1 MKRYLLTAASAL
13 VITAAAASAQTFQ
26 IGGQTTV
33 EMTYAGNTF
42 DGPTMGS
49 HHDDELYLSFS
60 GSLGDGWT
68 FEVRNNILHDLMWHD
83 AEVTISHETLGRF
96 NLQPNQVEWEV
107 DLLGDAL
114 TVTTQV
120 NPMDVIGTLQFGLEG
135 TAAGVSYEAEIYN
148 NASRDFQLQLGMPL
162 FGVDAEAEVVGSLAD
177 TSSLH
182 YEIELSADVFDVETY
197 VSFGA
202 AGNIVLEAAVGPFS
216 VAGDLTDGDVF
227 NDITLSYGQDLSEQ
241 AELDIQVTF
250 NGMETQAY
258 SALALRF

>member
-13 VITAAAASAQTFQ
+13 VITAAASAQTFQ
-26 IGGQTTV
+26 IGGQTTI
-33 EMTYAGNTF
+33 EMTYGTNTF
-42 DGPTMGS
+42 HGPDFGS

-68 FEVRNNILHDLMWHD
+68 FEVRNDILWDTTWHD
-83 AEVTISHETLGRF
+83 AEATISHETLGRF
-96 NLQPNQVEWEV
+96 NLQQSQIDWEV

-114 TVTTQV
+114 TVTTQFD
-120 NPMDVIGTLQFGLEG
+120 PSDVIGSLQFGLEG

-148 NASRDFQLQLGMPL
+148 NASRDFQLQLGVPL
-162 FGVDAEAEVVGSLAD
+162 FGVDAEAQVVGNLTD
-177 TSSLH
+177 TSSLA

-202 AGNIVLEAAVGPFS
+202 AGNIGLEAAMGPFS

-227 NDITLSYGQDLSEQ
+227 DDITLSYGQELSEQ
-241 AELDIQVTF
+241 AELEIQVLF
-250 NGMETQAY
+250 NGAETQAY
-258 SALALRF
+258 SALTLRF

>member
-13 VITAAAASAQTFQ
+13 VLTAAAGAQTFQ

-33 EMTYAGNTF
+33 EMSYFGNTF
-42 DGPTMGS
+42 NGPDIGS

-68 FEVRNNILHDLMWHD
+68 FEVRNDILWDTYWD
-83 AEVTISHETLGRF
+83 GSEITISNETLGRF
-96 NLQPNQVEWEV
+96 NVSEQQIEWEV

-114 TVTTQV
+114 TVTTQFD
-120 NPMDVIGTLQFGLEG
+120 PSDVIGSLQFGLEG

-162 FGVDAEAEVVGSLAD
+162 FGVDAEAAVMGNLAD
-177 TSSLH
+177 TSSLA

-202 AGNIVLEAAVGPFS
+202 AGNIGLEAAMGPFS

-227 NDITLSYGQDLSEQ
+227 DDITLSYGQELSEQ

-250 NGMETQAY
+250 NGMETQAC
-258 SALALRF
+258 SALTLRF